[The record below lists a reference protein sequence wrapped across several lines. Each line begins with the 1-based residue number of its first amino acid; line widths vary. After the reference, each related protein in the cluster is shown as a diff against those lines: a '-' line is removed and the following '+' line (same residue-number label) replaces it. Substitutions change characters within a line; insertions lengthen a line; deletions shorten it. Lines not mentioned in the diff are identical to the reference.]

1 MTPTVMARPRVGG
14 PMAPPEA
21 DGPRASDGSPLPDRS
36 LPSFERDVRRMFT
49 HIAQGYEWFD
59 HVASLGNDLLWRPRA
74 LWDLDRF
81 RSRGPLRRVLDL
93 GCGTGELA
101 RLLARHY
108 GGARVVGADFTR
120 AMLTNAAGS
129 SAGRPETPRLEFARA
144 TALRLPFADGSFD
157 LVTNAFVARNLSD
170 LSAAF
175 REVHRVLRPGGVFLT
190 LEITEPASS
199 AINRFFHAYFDR
211 VVPWLGGA
219 VGSAGPYRY
228 LPQSLRSLPN
238 RAAFL
243 ALLSQNGF
251 GRATA
256 RIQSGGIVTTFL
268 AEVGDV
274 SHQRR

>member
-1 MTPTVMARPRVGG
+1 MAGARVPG
-14 PMAPPEA
+14 PMGSESP

-81 RSRGPLRRVLDL
+81 RHPGPIHRVLDL

-108 GGARVVGADFTR
+108 GDARVLGADFTR
-120 AMLTNAAGS
+120 AMLENAVDS
-129 SAGRPETPRLEFARA
+129 STDRSETPRLDFARA
-144 TALRLPFADGSFD
+144 TALRLPFTDASFD

-170 LSAAF
+170 LSVAF
-175 REVHRVLRPGGVFLT
+175 REVHRVLKPGGTFLT
-190 LEITEPASS
+190 LEITEPVSPAV
-199 AINRFFHAYFDR
+199 NRFFHAYFDR
-211 VVPWLGGA
+211 VVPWLGSA

-228 LPQSLRSLPN
+228 LPQSLRSLPD
-238 RAAFL
+238 RASFL

-251 GRATA
+251 ARATA
-256 RIQSGGIVTTFL
+256 RLQSAGIVTTFL
-268 AEVGDV
+268 AEAGDV
-274 SHQRR
+274 SHQSR

>member
-1 MTPTVMARPRVGG
+1 MAAPSLSG
-14 PMAPPEA
+14 PMGSETAGE
-21 DGPRASDGSPLPDRS
+21 PRASDGSPLPDRS
-36 LPSFERDVRRMFT
+36 LPTFERDVRRMFT

-81 RSRGPLRRVLDL
+81 RRPGPLRRVLDI

-101 RLLARHY
+101 RLLTRHY
-108 GGARVVGADFTR
+108 DGAEVLGADFTR
-120 AMLTNAAGS
+120 AMLENARAAS
-129 SAGRPETPRLEFARA
+129 TTRREYARLGFARA

-175 REVHRVLRPGGVFLT
+175 GEVRRVLRPGGVFLT
-190 LEITEPASS
+190 LEITEPRS
-199 AINRFFHAYFDR
+199 AVVNRLFHTYFDH

-228 LPQSLRSLPN
+228 LPHSLRSLPG
-238 RAAFL
+238 RESFQSLL
-243 ALLSQNGF
+243 ADRGF
-251 GRATA
+251 PRVEL
-256 RIQSGGIVTTFL
+256 RPQSGGIVTTFL
-268 AEVGDV
+268 AEAGE
-274 SHQRR
+274 SPTRSR

>member
-1 MTPTVMARPRVGG
+1 MASGEER
-14 PMAPPEA
+14 
-21 DGPRASDGSPLPDRS
+21 GPRAADGSSLPDRS

-81 RSRGPLRRVLDL
+81 RRSGPVHRILDI

-108 GGARVVGADFTR
+108 GAARVVGADFTR
-120 AMLTNAAGS
+120 AMLEHALDS
-129 SAGRPETPRLEFARA
+129 SAGRHERARLDFARA

-157 LVTNAFVARNLSD
+157 VVTNAFVARNLSD

-175 REVHRVLRPGGVFLT
+175 RDVRRILRPGGVFLT
-190 LEITEPASS
+190 LEITEPTSVLVH
-199 AINRFFHAYFDR
+199 RLFHAYFDR

-228 LPQSLRSLPN
+228 LPQSLRSLPD
-238 RAAFL
+238 RAGL
-243 ALLSQNGF
+243 LKLLSESGF
-251 GRATA
+251 PRVTSHL
-256 RIQSGGIVTTFL
+256 QSAGIVTTFL
-268 AEVGDV
+268 AEAGGP
-274 SHQRR
+274 SNLSNESR

>member
-1 MTPTVMARPRVGG
+1 MC
-14 PMAPPEA
+14 
-21 DGPRASDGSPLPDRS
+21 SPLPDRS

-81 RSRGPLRRVLDL
+81 RRPGPLDRILDI

-108 GGARVVGADFTR
+108 GATRVVGADFTR
-120 AMLTNAAGS
+120 AMLENAVGA
-129 SAGRPETPRLEFARA
+129 SAGRPERGRLDFARA
-144 TALRLPFADGSFD
+144 TALKLPFTDGSFD
-157 LVTNAFVARNLSD
+157 VVTNAFVARNLSD

-175 REVHRVLRPGGVFLT
+175 RDVRRVLRPGGVFLT
-190 LEITEPASS
+190 LEITEPTSLMV
-199 AINRFFHAYFDR
+199 NRLFHAYFDR

-228 LPQSLRSLPN
+228 LPQSLRSLPD
-238 RAAFL
+238 RATL
-243 ALLSQNGF
+243 LKLLSQSGF
-251 GRATA
+251 P
-256 RIQSGGIVTTFL
+256 RITTRTQSAGIVTTFL
-268 AEVGDV
+268 AEAGGP
-274 SHQRR
+274 SNLPNESR